1 MKQNPTPS
9 SKSFQLVQFMKNEPE
24 KPSSSQ
30 PRMPPEFCPG
40 TLVRPSNTE
49 AREALRGSRVPR
61 EPGPGR
67 AGEGG
72 SGRASD
78 KEKAERGRAGAAK
91 GRAGTYGQSPL
102 PARPLLRA
110 PETQMWTKRGPEC
123 PGSGGRGRGG
133 GGAGAGEGRQHPLPR
148 AGSPELA
155 RASVCAS
162 LPGAAGWNNELIRGA
177 PDCWV
182 GRNRSPDH
190 FRGARRRRDA
200 RTCLAGPRG
209 GGGKAA
215 PDPGTRPPPA
225 GQKLGVLSPARE
237 KGILG
242 PVRETMGLSGRSEGV
257 RAARTQGLACGPG
270 TKAPLLGPRDKG
282 RAPVLPPARTQGPPP
297 PRRAP
302 TLQTNLGGGGALG
315 PTVRINLQRRA
326 SEATGLP
333 SKSRS
338 RPRGSPT
345 RAQTLTPLPGEAVP
359 GARQSPSKVPRRAP
373 HRLVHLHT
381 RRHAPAHTGTHPGLT
396 GPRVHPHM
404 LANAAGRGPPRTA
417 SRTAGLVPVCART
430 TLPPHFVP
438 NVLTF

>member
-209 GGGKAA
+209 GAERRPRTRG
-215 PDPGTRPPPA
+215 PDPRLRARNSGFSLRPGKRGFSVRSGKQWGSPA
-225 GQKLGVLSPARE
+225 GPKGCAPLGPKGSPAGRE
-237 KGILG
+237 QRR
-242 PVRETMGLSGRSEGV
+242 PCS
-257 RAARTQGLACGPG
+257 ARG
-270 TKAPLLGPRDKG
+270 TKGAPQFSLP
-282 RAPVLPPARTQGPPP
+282 RAP
-297 PRRAP
+297 
-302 TLQTNLGGGGALG
+302 
-315 PTVRINLQRRA
+315 
-326 SEATGLP
+326 
-333 SKSRS
+333 
-338 RPRGSPT
+338 RG
-345 RAQTLTPLPGEAVP
+345 
-359 GARQSPSKVPRRAP
+359 
-373 HRLVHLHT
+373 
-381 RRHAPAHTGTHPGLT
+381 RRHPDVRRLCRQIWVEEALW
-396 GPRVHPHM
+396 
-404 LANAAGRGPPRTA
+404 GR
-417 SRTAGLVPVCART
+417 L
-430 TLPPHFVP
+430 
-438 NVLTF
+438 